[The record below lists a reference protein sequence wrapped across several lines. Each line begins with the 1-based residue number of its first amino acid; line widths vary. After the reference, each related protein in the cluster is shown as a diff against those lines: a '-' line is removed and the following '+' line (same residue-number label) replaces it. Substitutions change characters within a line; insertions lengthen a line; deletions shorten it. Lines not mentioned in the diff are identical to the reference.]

1 VSRSTYAAG
10 TIRIGLSRFPA
21 NEAEAFRRLLE
32 LLGKHLHHPWTLCEA
47 GSAVDILFVNLDEPD
62 DRTPPGRA
70 RTVGCAHKPR
80 QHAAGTLHRPPRAY
94 EILSAVNAVTP
105 SDAPRPPQA
114 ASDGLR
120 FRLTAWPTQFASWPK
135 SWWSVLACIR
145 GTACDRAT
153 IGARTGVAADEV
165 AALPRRTQPPRTA
178 GHGTHRPAR
187 IGCNPWGPA
196 PGPQSLAG
204 RAASASCWGFGR

>member
-1 VSRSTYAAG
+1 MSRSTYAAG

-21 NEAEAFRRLLE
+21 DEAEAFRRLLE
-32 LLGKHLHHPWTLCEA
+32 VLGKHLHHPWTLCEA

-62 DRTPPGRA
+62 DGTPPGRA
-70 RTVGCAHKPR
+70 RTVGCARKPR
-80 QHAAGTLHRPPRAY
+80 QHPAGTLHRPPRVY

-153 IGARTGVAADEV
+153 IAARTGVAADEV
-165 AALPRRTQPPRTA
+165 QRCLDELNHLGLLAMEHAAPQDRLQPA
-178 GHGTHRPAR
+178 A
-187 IGCNPWGPA
+187 PA
-196 PGPQSLAG
+196 PGRWRSLAG
-204 RAASASCWGFGR
+204 RVSQLLGFGR